1 MTLFILAM
9 IFSVLRGGYLL
20 KKSSTPRPDWDYSL
34 TQIERDNLWGHLLYI
49 GGFAG
54 IVIIII
60 TLRIR

>member
-1 MTLFILAM
+1 MIALFLLM

-20 KKSSTPRPDWDYSL
+20 SKFSNPGAHLPYSL
-34 TQIERDNLWGHLLYI
+34 SQIERDNLWGHLLYI